1 MAPLRGKMHIMLFFN
16 NTSKVKEGPL
26 NLSCELIPGQTT
38 DLSVSLLMI
47 GWSGPSMLFYP
58 ERYDWFY
65 LYSLIGSDQ
74 CSQLMRLGLQDCPR
88 KAAHSVSSL
97 SFLTLLLVLCIL
109 PTFLSLWRLGPP
121 WKKWSVG
128 EGENYFAEIAYCL
141 ALNWQSAM
149 SNGRASLSR
158 EVNLSL

>member
-1 MAPLRGKMHIMLFFN
+1 MAPLSGKMHIMLFFN

-26 NLSCELIPGQTT
+26 NLAVNSSEVSGQTT
-38 DLSVSLLMI
+38 DLSVSLLMS

-121 WKKWSVG
+121 WKKMKCWWGRKLLCRDCLLSCFELTKCNVKW
-128 EGENYFAEIAYCL
+128 EGE
-141 ALNWQSAM
+141 
-149 SNGRASLSR
+149 SLKRS
-158 EVNLSL
+158 